1 MRIIIMNS
9 ISIDILTNLPTYS
22 DKDLSILLGRLTLC
36 MYGEDVSNDCA
47 EIAMAE
53 RNRRKLLSEAYGT
66 KAVAA

>member
-1 MRIIIMNS
+1 MNS

-66 KAVAA
+66 KAAAA

>member
-1 MRIIIMNS
+1 MNS